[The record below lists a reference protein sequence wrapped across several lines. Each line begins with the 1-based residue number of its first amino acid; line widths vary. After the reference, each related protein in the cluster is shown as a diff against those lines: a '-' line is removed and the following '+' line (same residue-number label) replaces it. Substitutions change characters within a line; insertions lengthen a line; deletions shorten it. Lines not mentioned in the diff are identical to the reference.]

1 MISSVVE
8 GITEVEEEQT
18 TENLD
23 LVIDVIT
30 DTIVVDGTITAEV
43 SGLVYFVYMQNNLHI
58 NLNF

>member
-30 DTIVVDGTITAEV
+30 DTTVVVGTITAEV
-43 SGLVYFVYMQNNLHI
+43 SGLV
-58 NLNF
+58 